1 MYDSSKHSCH
11 SIARPRSSS
20 KLAGVPTQMFIV
32 LHAGYKKKNIP
43 LSQNSQTRRKQ
54 RLPIVVPTTP
64 LICFR
69 VMCAP
74 ICKMIKWRKFETV
87 FILIFITDFFY
98 FTYIYRFLNRMKI
111 SDEGSFY
118 TCMYSIVFKR
128 EKMTVRLNH
137 RKKKKWRK
145 MPRKHGMHLYR
156 RVNLASPFLMNL
168 KDHVNC
174 FCSSV
179 SLCFSSWLCSRDI
192 LKDILKYNKDTEVG
206 WATRKQ

>member
-1 MYDSSKHSCH
+1 MHSSIFFYQHLQITDPFWVSFFLIQDWDNFAIDCSNSYKNLSPPKKINHRQQMYDSSKHSCH

-32 LHAGYKKKNIP
+32 LHAGYKKKYTS
-43 LSQNSQTRRKQ
+43 LSQNSQTRGKQ

-74 ICKMIKWRKFETV
+74 ICKMIKWRKLETV

-128 EKMTVRLNH
+128 EKMT
-137 RKKKKWRK
+137 
-145 MPRKHGMHLYR
+145 
-156 RVNLASPFLMNL
+156 
-168 KDHVNC
+168 
-174 FCSSV
+174 CS
-179 SLCFSSWLCSRDI
+179 
-192 LKDILKYNKDTEVG
+192 
-206 WATRKQ
+206 A

>member
-1 MYDSSKHSCH
+1 M
-11 SIARPRSSS
+11 I
-20 KLAGVPTQMFIV
+20 TV
-32 LHAGYKKKNIP
+32 LHSGYKKYT
-43 LSQNSQTRRKQ
+43 SVTNSQTRRKQ
-54 RLPIVVPTTP
+54 RLLIVVPTTP
-64 LICFR
+64 LICSR

-87 FILIFITDFFY
+87 FILISITNFLFY
-98 FTYIYRFLNRMKI
+98 LYIVYWIAWKYLTKAF
-111 SDEGSFY
+111 FY
-118 TCMYSIVFKR
+118 TCMYSIVFKG
-128 EKMTVRLNH
+128 EKMTVGLNH
-137 RKKKKWRK
+137 FFFKWRK

-156 RVNLASPFLMNL
+156 GVNLASPFLMNL

-179 SLCFSSWLCSRDI
+179 FLCFSSWLCSRDI